1 MAKAVKRNILLNPG
15 PATTTESVKYAQVV
29 PDICPREKEF
39 NTLMDD
45 IRTKLV
51 RVVHGGDRYTA
62 IPFASSGTGAVEAC
76 ISSILSNDKK
86 ILIIDNGAYGKRMIE
101 IAQRFYK
108 PDQII
113 AYQIPWGDY
122 PDVNAIKGMVRNDGD
137 VGVVAVVH
145 HETTT
150 GMLNPIEEIN
160 KIAHHYGA
168 DVVVDTISSYAGVPI
183 DLREDDYDY
192 ITSSANK
199 CIQGMA
205 GISFVICKRENLLKT
220 KNIKPRNYYFNLWQQ
235 FRFFEENKQMQFTP
249 PVQTAYALNRALD
262 EFFEE
267 TGERRFKR
275 YRDSW
280 KTLIRGLEDLN
291 FKFLVPQ
298 KYQSGLLTAVI
309 DPEDTRYDFD
319 EMHDYLLERG
329 FTIYPGKGAK
339 KDTFRIANIGAINQ
353 EDISRFL
360 KILKEYLT
368 SRNIRIV

>member
-1 MAKAVKRNILLNPG
+1 MNKAVNRNVLLNPG
-15 PATTTESVKYAQVV
+15 PATTTDSVKYAQVV

-39 NTLMDD
+39 GDLMEA

-51 RVVHGGDRYTA
+51 RVVHGENRYTA

-76 ISSILSNDKK
+76 ISSVLPDGKS

-108 PDQII
+108 PDRII
-113 AYQIPWGDY
+113 KYQIPWGDF
-122 PDVNAIKGMVRNDGD
+122 PDVSAINRIIEKEKD
-137 VGVVAVVH
+137 VGIIAAVH

-160 KIAHHYGA
+160 KIAHYHGA
-168 DVVVDTISSYAGVPI
+168 DVVIDTISSYAGVPI

-205 GISFVICKRENLLKT
+205 GISFVIGKKEKLQKT
-220 KNIKPRNYYFNLWQQ
+220 KHIKSRNFYFNLWQQ
-235 FRFFEENKQMQFTP
+235 FRFFEEKKQMQFTP
-249 PVQTAYALNRALD
+249 PVQTAYALNQALD

-267 TGERRFKR
+267 TGEHRFKR
-275 YRDSW
+275 YRDSY
-280 KTLIRGLEDLN
+280 KTLVKGLEDLN
-291 FKFLVPQ
+291 FEFLVPRE
-298 KYQSGLLTAVI
+298 YQSGLLTAVI
-309 DPEDTRYDFD
+309 EPVDDRYDFD

-339 KDTFRIANIGAINQ
+339 KNSFRIANIGEIDKR
-353 EDISRFL
+353 DISRFL
-360 KILKEYLT
+360 EALKDYIT
-368 SRNIRIV
+368 SRHIHIQ